1 VRLRKT
7 LGPMTASTAALARM
21 TISDTVK
28 IVSGKFADPLPP
40 PPSQFV
46 CKAAQDCND
55 KAGRHN
61 QHQPQEQA
69 LALSH
74 RSYSLQ
80 ALRATYA
87 AHTRFRPACFAAY
100 KAWSAILMRSK
111 IVFILELACAT
122 PMLTVAVMA
131 YVAIDNALASTC

>member
-1 VRLRKT
+1 
-7 LGPMTASTAALARM
+7 MTASTAALARM

-28 IVSGKFADPLPP
+28 IVSGKLVDPLPP

-46 CKAAQDCND
+46 CKPAQDCND

-61 QHQPQEQA
+61 QDH
-69 LALSH
+69 H
-74 RSYSLQ
+74 KNRRSRLPI
-80 ALRATYA
+80 AATLCKRCATYA

-111 IVFILELACAT
+111 IVFMLELACAT

-131 YVAIDNALASTC
+131 CEAIDNTLASTC

>member
-1 VRLRKT
+1 MRLRKT

-28 IVSGKFADPLPP
+28 IVSGKLVDPLPP
-40 PPSQFV
+40 PHPNSSASQL
-46 CKAAQDCND
+46 KTAMIRLAAITKTNH
-55 KAGRHN
+55 KNR
-61 QHQPQEQA
+61 
-69 LALSH
+69 
-74 RSYSLQ
+74 RSRLPI
-80 ALRATYA
+80 AATFRKRCAAYA

-111 IVFILELACAT
+111 IVFMLELACAT

-131 YVAIDNALASTC
+131 CEAIDNTLASTC